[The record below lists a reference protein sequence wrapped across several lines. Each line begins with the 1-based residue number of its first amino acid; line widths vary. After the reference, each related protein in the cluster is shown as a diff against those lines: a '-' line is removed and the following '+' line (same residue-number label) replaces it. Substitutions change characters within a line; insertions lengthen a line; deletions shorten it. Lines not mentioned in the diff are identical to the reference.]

1 LFSWRTTSDRLC
13 QLGLGVAVGTK
24 VEVFLEPFVSIPIS
38 IDPFG
43 LEVTTQSTL
52 LLGDDYGKLEGRD
65 ILPLTASHT
74 PLIQHEE
81 PREDVHFH

>member
-1 LFSWRTTSDRLC
+1 
-13 QLGLGVAVGTK
+13 
-24 VEVFLEPFVSIPIS
+24 VSIPIS